1 MLKSL
6 FKWISIA
13 AIALAVIALI
23 LLGVGY
29 ILSKNE
35 KETRALKDKLD
46 ERAIAESKVRT
57 RADILSGQKSISRN
71 PLPPQPRKPTLR
83 LPVVEDML
91 AKQVITNNLVCQD
104 VSQCELFDTGR
115 TSLGCVV
122 AVNGIGLSQLNRLN
136 FGGKETECEETIT
149 NVQATCHHN
158 ICSIK

>member
-6 FKWISIA
+6 LKWVTIA
-13 AIALAVIALI
+13 TIALAVITLI

-29 ILSKNE
+29 MLSENE
-35 KETRALKDKLD
+35 KETRALKEKID

-57 RADILSGQKSISRN
+57 RADILAARNSSLVKPVMPKSA
-71 PLPPQPRKPTLR
+71 KPMPR
-83 LPVVEDML
+83 LPVVDDLL
-91 AKQVITNNLVCQD
+91 AKQVIANNLVCQD
-104 VSQCELFDTGR
+104 ISQCELFDTGR

-136 FGGKETECEETIT
+136 FGGKEAECEETIT